1 MKRNENNEELKS
13 RREFFKKAAKGIL
26 PILGAMMLVN
36 AHTVAKAA
44 ETPMGCSYTC
54 SSTCQGACSG
64 TCRTGC
70 QSTCYHGCYSHCT
83 KMLR

>member
-1 MKRNENNEELKS
+1 MEKNNKEELSS
-13 RREFFKKAAKGIL
+13 RRDFFKSAAKGIL
-26 PILGAMMLVN
+26 PILGGIVLVN
-36 AHTVAKAA
+36 ASAVAKAA

-54 SSTCQGACSG
+54 SGTCQGTCGG
-64 TCRTGC
+64 TCRNGC